1 MMARDISEFRAMV
14 LRLSPWLQD
23 RVAELRSWD
32 DVKLLTVSVDRLPV
46 WHCEGLI
53 CIGDAAHAMSPIGG
67 VGINLA
73 VQDAVAAA
81 NILVGPLLAGTV
93 TRQDLARIQARRMWP
108 TQMTQRLQLFIQ
120 NRIIRRVLGGSKPLK
135 PPFALKILGWF
146 PVLQRIPARL
156 IGIGVR
162 PEHIRTAENATD
174 PRS

>member
-1 MMARDISEFRAMV
+1 MV

-46 WHCEGLI
+46 WHREGLI